1 MSLLVKVCGLT
12 RAEHVAAALEAGAD
26 AVGFVFAVSPR
37 RVTPEHAAKIS
48 GELPAHVLRVAVMR
62 HPSQADWDAVRST
75 FAPDVLQ
82 TDAADFAL
90 LDVPE
95 EVERWPVYRQGGEGG
110 EDGHTEIA
118 ASATYLYEGRKSG
131 HGETVDW
138 NAAAELARTGNM
150 ILAGGLGPANVG
162 AAVRRVRPYG
172 VDASSGLE
180 SAPGEKSRTKM
191 MEFVAAAK
199 SAAELEEA
207 R

>member
-12 RAEHVAAALEAGAD
+12 RAEHVAAAIEAGAD

-37 RVTPEHAAKIS
+37 RVTPEHAVEIS
-48 GELPAHVLRVAVMR
+48 RDLPARVLRVAVMR
-62 HPSQADWDAVRST
+62 HPAQSDWDAVRSV

-82 TDAADFAL
+82 TDAQDFATL
-90 LDVPE
+90 QAIDD
-95 EVERWPVYRQGGEGG
+95 VERWPVYREGG
-110 EDGHTEIA
+110 ESAVA
-118 ASATYLYEGRKSG
+118 AGSTYLYEGRKSG

-138 NAAAELARTGNM
+138 NAAADVARTGNM
-150 ILAGGLGPANVG
+150 ILAGGLGPANVS

-180 SAPGEKSRTKM
+180 SAPGEKSASKM

-199 SAAELEEA
+199 SAADLEEA